1 VSGRSRERGAKTGK
15 KGSTEEVKAAEAKT
29 AKPIKGQQ
37 GVARSLNHAYRGL
50 IYAVRTQRNMRI
62 HVMVAAVVMVL
73 SLLVG
78 VSQLELAILVLV
90 ITAVF
95 VTEMFNTAL
104 EFTVDLATREYRPL
118 AKLAKD
124 VSAGAVLV
132 ASVAAVAVGYLI
144 LSQDLGPFSLET
156 LERAR
161 RWPGHVTLVVL
172 VLVAIAVLL
181 LKALT
186 RAPNS
191 FLGGMPS
198 GHAAV
203 AFAAWV
209 AASFIA
215 IGDGTGRYAGLV
227 SLITLLMALLVCQ
240 SRIESGIHTFY
251 QVAAGALLGTL
262 LAVAVFQL
270 L

>member
-1 VSGRSRERGAKTGK
+1 VLGSGK
-15 KGSTEEVKAAEAKT
+15 KGGAKGT
-29 AKPIKGQQ
+29 KPVKGQQ
-37 GVARSLNHAYRGL
+37 GVARSFNHAYRGL
-50 IYAVRTQRNMRI
+50 IYAVRTQRNMRF
-62 HVMVAAVVMVL
+62 HVVASVAVLVL
-73 SLLVG
+73 SLLAG
-78 VSQLELAILVLV
+78 VSRLELALLVLV
-90 ITAVF
+90 IAAVF

-104 EFTVDLATREYRPL
+104 EFTVDLVTREYHPL

-132 ASVAAVAVGYLI
+132 TSLAAVAVGYLI
-144 LSQDLGPFSLET
+144 LGDDLGPFSLET
-156 LERAR
+156 LERVR
-161 RWPGHVTLVVL
+161 RSPAHLTLVAL

-181 LKALT
+181 VKALT
-186 RAPNS
+186 RAPNA

-203 AFAAWV
+203 SFAGWV

-215 IGDGTGRYAGLV
+215 AEGRYAGLV

-240 SRIESGIHTFY
+240 SRVEAGIHTPY
-251 QVAAGALLGTL
+251 QVMAGAAIGIL
-262 LAVAVFQL
+262 LAVVVFQL